1 MSNTKKTTGFLR
13 KHSRKILATV
23 GVALIV
29 VVITLLTTQTDGIS
43 VVDSEPKTAE
53 PAATHTDPVQSTT
66 SSDSEIAGDRKHQN
80 TSTTSTSVDVATS
93 TSQPEPQDP
102 FAVSVKAESAIV
114 WDLKERRVLYAKQ
127 PDTEQPLASLT
138 KLMTALVAAELANKE
153 EGEEAVISRQHL
165 DALGESGL
173 TSGQTW
179 DVRDLISFMLI
190 ESSND
195 AARAVAAAS
204 SDDKSDGYAKEF
216 IDKMNETAQEL
227 GLASTYFFNPSG
239 LDLNETLISGGY
251 GTARNVAQLFSHI
264 LETNQDVL
272 APTTQT
278 HHTFQSNEGI
288 SYRAENTNTWL
299 PRFSHT
305 LGSKTGY
312 TVLAGGNL
320 VMGFDLEHPVVI
332 VVLGSSRSGRFQDM
346 QTLYN
351 ATQMYFQREAS
362 TNRELNQ

>member
-1 MSNTKKTTGFLR
+1 MSKTKKPTEYFR
-13 KHSRKILATV
+13 KHSSKLLVAGGMILV
-23 GVALIV
+23 V
-29 VVITLLTTQTDGIS
+29 VVIMLLTTQTDGMS
-43 VVDSEPKTAE
+43 VVSPEPKTAE

-66 SSDSEIAGDRKHQN
+66 SSSSDVAGDQKHQD
-80 TSTTSTSVDVATS
+80 TSITSVDVATS

-114 WDLKERRVLYAKQ
+114 WDLKERQALYTKQ
-127 PDTEQPLASLT
+127 PDAEQPLASLT
-138 KLMTALVAAELANKE
+138 KLMTALVAAELANRG

-173 TSGQTW
+173 TAGQTW
-179 DVRDLISFMLI
+179 NTSDLISFMLI

-204 SDDKSDGYAKEF
+204 SEDKSDGYAKEF
-216 IDKMNETAQEL
+216 IDNMNNTAQEL
-227 GLASTYFFNPSG
+227 GLSSTYFFNPSG

-264 LETNQDVL
+264 LETNRDVL

-278 HHTFQSNEGI
+278 HHTFQSKEGLR
-288 SYRAENTNTWL
+288 YQANNTNTWL

-351 ATQMYFQREAS
+351 ATQMYFQQES
-362 TNRELNQ
+362 PTNRELNQ